1 MGRLKLTKK
10 SRKKSFLNYK
20 TQFGSNPNV
29 TIELK
34 YKKERKNTIISKKII
49 KKNKNNILFGVFIV
63 ISVIGYIYCDT
74 YVKGIKRQPEQKWQP
89 RYTQEEWQQIEIERN
104 SEQFVKET
112 AQEFETETVAEPSNS
127 IEEETQTELET
138 KYTENDFELL
148 AHVIEAEAG
157 GESDYHKLCVGTVVM
172 NRVDSEKYPNSIEG
186 VIYQPGQYQCVT
198 NSHINK
204 EPSESSYEAAK
215 SILDGRRMFRSSVVY
230 QAEFIQGKVV
240 EKVGNTY
247 FCEDED

>member
-1 MGRLKLTKK
+1 MEG
-10 SRKKSFLNYK
+10 
-20 TQFGSNPNV
+20 
-29 TIELK
+29 
-34 YKKERKNTIISKKII
+34 KNTIIS
-49 KKNKNNILFGVFIV
+49 NILFGVFIV

-74 YVKGIKRQPEQKWQP
+74 YVKGIKRQPEQKWRP

-104 SEQFVKET
+104 SD
-112 AQEFETETVAEPSNS
+112 S

-138 KYTENDFELL
+138 AKYTENDFELL
-148 AHVIEAEAG
+148 ARVIEAEAG

-172 NRVDSEKYPNSIEG
+172 NRVDSEKYPSTIEG

-204 EPSESSYEAAK
+204 EPSESSYEAAEH
-215 SILDGRRMFRSSVVY
+215 ILDGRRMFRNSVVY

-247 FCEDED
+247 FCED

>member
-1 MGRLKLTKK
+1 MEG
-10 SRKKSFLNYK
+10 
-20 TQFGSNPNV
+20 
-29 TIELK
+29 
-34 YKKERKNTIISKKII
+34 KNTIIS
-49 KKNKNNILFGVFIV
+49 NILFGVFIV
-63 ISVIGYIYCDT
+63 ISAIGYIYCDT
-74 YVKGIKRQPEQKWQP
+74 YIKGIKRQPEQK
-89 RYTQEEWQQIEIERN
+89 WQQIEIERN

-112 AQEFETETVAEPSNS
+112 TQEFETETVAEPSDL

-138 KYTENDFELL
+138 KYTEYDFELL
-148 AHVIEAEAG
+148 ARVIEAEAG

-204 EPSESSYEAAK
+204 EPSESSYEAAE

-247 FCEDED
+247 FCED